1 MIRVRLAVIFSLTAM
16 LMIMSAHV
24 GLAAKTELLLWHHW
38 DGNRGELVQEQ
49 LDRFMAENPDID
61 AKQQMTPPAST
72 ADKLVTLL
80 ISGAAPEIVMVR
92 SSYAAPIIRSGG
104 FLQLDDLMKNDGIS
118 VNAFIPAD
126 IYPFQ
131 LEGQTYALPVMSG
144 AAWTN
149 LMFYN
154 RRLLAEAG
162 LPERA
167 PETWAEWREMSLR
180 MTRHDTECR
189 LVTAGTDI
197 LDSVSVAYWNG
208 ASLWTE
214 DWKTATIVNNARVI
228 ETVTFLKELVEK
240 QYETYSGYTSFYGSG
255 FANAF
260 FMDRMGFSTQ
270 NSSAFNHLPETGID
284 WGVGLAPRSGL
295 HDDAAPMGLV
305 SSTWAYAIPADIP
318 RDKLEP
324 TWRLFKWLTTDERAA
339 GWFARVQG
347 RPSPIMRFNQHR
359 EYRQTNPYWDVVIK
373 STEYVALAPPVSTGR
388 VTSALTRFINGQLHL
403 QQALSEAELALQLAL
418 DEYWE

>member
-1 MIRVRLAVIFSLTAM
+1 VRIRPAVLFGLTM
-16 LMIMSAHV
+16 LVMIMTVQA
-24 GLAAKTELLLWHHW
+24 GLASKTELLLWHHW
-38 DGNRGELVQEQ
+38 DGNRGDLVQEQ
-49 LDRFMAENPDID
+49 LDRFMAENPDIE

-80 ISGAAPEIVMVR
+80 ISGAAPEIMMVR
-92 SSYAAPIIRSGG
+92 SSYASQIIRGGG

-118 VNAFIPAD
+118 ASAFIPAD

-131 LEGQTYALPVMSG
+131 LDGKTYALPVMSG

-154 RRLLAEAG
+154 RRLMAESG

-180 MTRHDTECR
+180 MTKHDTEGR

-197 LDSVSVAYWNG
+197 PDSVSVAHWNA
-208 ASLWTE
+208 ASLWSD
-214 DWKTATIVNNARVI
+214 DWKTATIVDNPRVI
-228 ETVTFLKELVEK
+228 ETVTFLKELLEK
-240 QYETYSGYTSFYGSG
+240 QYETYSGYTGFNGSG

-260 FMDRMGFSTQ
+260 FMDRLGFSTR

-284 WGVGLAPRSGL
+284 WGVGLAPRSDL
-295 HDDAAPMGLV
+295 HDDTAPMGLV
-305 SSTWAYAIPADIP
+305 LSTWAYAIPADIP
-318 RDKLEP
+318 RAKLEP
-324 TWRLFKWLTTDERAA
+324 AWRLFKWLTADERAA

-359 EYRQTNPYWDVVIK
+359 DYRLTNPYWDVVIK
-373 STEYVALAPPVSTGR
+373 STEHVALAPPVGTGR
-388 VTSALTRFINGQLHL
+388 VTSMLTRFITGQMHL
-403 QQALSEAELALQLAL
+403 QQALAEAELALQLEL
-418 DEYWE
+418 DAYWK